1 MDNDTLVIIL
11 NLLAMIGLVAAN
23 GFFVATEFALV
34 SVRRS
39 RIDALVSE
47 GNRRAV
53 PVLSAIKDLDGYI
66 AATQLGITISS
77 IGLGWIGEPALAK
90 LLDPVLESI
99 VPHSLA
105 VISTHTI
112 SFIIAFAIVT
122 FLHVVFGE
130 LAPKSYALQYPEKT
144 SMAVAVPTTIF
155 LKIFKPIIYSMNA
168 TGQFFLRLIGVQ
180 PAAEHSLVYSE
191 EELRLIVAAS
201 RRGGELADVEEEII
215 RRAFVFHDYAADEIM
230 VPRTEILAIPVD
242 ANIDEVQDVL
252 SSGKFGRYPVYDQ
265 TIDDIVGIVYVKD
278 LFPILTGRVNV
289 DEFNIRALVRPALPV
304 PTTIPID
311 TLLNVMKRERTHV
324 AILVDEYGG
333 TAGMVTL
340 EDIVERLLGDI
351 PDEFESPESQTQVQP
366 DGSRLVSGLTLLS
379 DVNEEL
385 GLHLEAEDNN
395 TIGGYVFSKIGH
407 LPETG
412 DSVNIGPYIIRVEEL
427 DNLRIAELR
436 FIPTQETDAEMHQNE
451 DLLEATGIAGARRA
465 AEEQ

>member
-1 MDNDTLVIIL
+1 MDNDTLFIGL
-11 NLLAMIGLVAAN
+11 NLLAMLGLVAAN

-39 RIDALVSE
+39 RIDSMVSE

-53 PVLSAIKDLDGYI
+53 PVLAAIKDLDGYI

-77 IGLGWIGEPALAK
+77 IGLGWIGEPALAA
-90 LLDPVLESI
+90 LLDPLLESI
-99 VPHSLA
+99 VPPALA

-112 SFIIAFAIVT
+112 AFIIAFAIVT

-155 LKIFKPIIYSMNA
+155 LKIFKPIIYGMNA
-168 TGQFFLRLIGVQ
+168 TGQAFLRSIGVE

-201 RRGGELADVEEEII
+201 RQGGELVDVEEEII

-230 VPRTEILAIPVD
+230 VPRTEIIAIPVN
-242 ANIDEVQDVL
+242 AGLDEVKDVL
-252 SSGKFGRYPVYDQ
+252 STGKFGRYPVYDQ

-278 LFPILTGRVNV
+278 LFPILTGRQA
-289 DEFNIRALVRPALPV
+289 DIEFDIRSLVRPALPV
-304 PTTIPID
+304 PTSIPID

-340 EDIVERLLGDI
+340 EDIVERLLGGI
-351 PDEFESPESQTQVQP
+351 PDEFEPPESQTQVQP

-395 TIGGYVFSKIGH
+395 TIGGYVFSEIGH
-407 LPETG
+407 LPELG
-412 DSVNIGPYIIRVEEL
+412 DVVNIGTYLITVEEL
-427 DNLRIAELR
+427 DHLRIAELR
-436 FIPTQETDAEMHQNE
+436 FIPTQDTDSEVSRGE
-451 DLLEATGIAGARRA
+451 DHLEESGIAGTRRA
-465 AEEQ
+465 ADEH

>member
-1 MDNDTLVIIL
+1 MDNDTLFIGL
-11 NLLAMIGLVAAN
+11 NLLAMLGLVAAN

-39 RIDALVSE
+39 RIDSMVSE

-53 PVLSAIKDLDGYI
+53 PVLAAIKDLDGYI

-77 IGLGWIGEPALAK
+77 IGLGWIGEPALAA
-90 LLDPVLESI
+90 LLDPLLESI
-99 VPHSLA
+99 VPPALA

-112 SFIIAFAIVT
+112 AFIIAFAIVT

-168 TGQFFLRLIGVQ
+168 TGQFFLRSIGVE

-201 RRGGELADVEEEII
+201 RKGGELVDVEEEII

-230 VPRTEILAIPVD
+230 VPRTEIIALSVEAGL
-242 ANIDEVQDVL
+242 DEVKDVL
-252 SSGKFGRYPVYDQ
+252 STGKFGRYPVYDQ

-278 LFPILTGRVNV
+278 LFPILTGRQA
-289 DEFNIRALVRPALPV
+289 DSEFNIRSLVRPALPV
-304 PTTIPID
+304 PTSIPID

-395 TIGGYVFSKIGH
+395 TIGGYVFSEIGH
-407 LPETG
+407 LPEIGDVVNTG
-412 DSVNIGPYIIRVEEL
+412 AYLIRVEEL

-436 FIPTQETDAEMHQNE
+436 FIPTQEMDADRSRGE
-451 DLLEATGIAGARRA
+451 DQLEESGITGARRA
-465 AEEQ
+465 AEEH

>member
-1 MDNDTLVIIL
+1 MDNGTLIIIL

-23 GFFVATEFALV
+23 GFFVATEFSLV

-39 RIDALVSE
+39 RIDAMVND

-53 PVLSAIKDLDGYI
+53 PVLNAIKHLDGYI

-77 IGLGWIGEPALAK
+77 IGLGWIGEPALGA
-90 LLDPVLESI
+90 LLDPLLESI
-99 VPHSLA
+99 VPPALA

-112 SFIIAFAIVT
+112 AFIIAFAIVT

-144 SMAVAVPTTIF
+144 SMAVAVPTTVF

-168 TGQFFLRLIGVQ
+168 TGQFFLRSIGVQ

-191 EELRLIVAAS
+191 EELRLIVSAS
-201 RRGGELADVEEEII
+201 RQGGELVDVEEEII

-230 VPRTEILAIPVD
+230 VPRTEIIAIPVN
-242 ANIDEVQDVL
+242 ANLDEVEDVL
-252 SSGKFGRYPVYDQ
+252 STGKFGRYPVYNQ
-265 TIDDIVGIVYVKD
+265 TIDDVVGIVYVKD
-278 LFPILTGRVNV
+278 LFPILTGRQT
-289 DEFNIRALVRPALPV
+289 DGEFDIRSLVRPALPV
-304 PTTIPID
+304 PTSIPID

-351 PDEFESPESQTQVQP
+351 PDEFESPESETQVQP

-395 TIGGYVFSKIGH
+395 TIGGYVFSEIGH
-407 LPETG
+407 LPEIG
-412 DSVNIGPYIIRVEEL
+412 DVVNIGTYLIRVEEL

-436 FIPTQETDAEMHQNE
+436 FIPTQDTDSEINRGE
-451 DLLEATGIAGARRA
+451 DVLEESGVTGARRA
-465 AEEQ
+465 ADEH

>member
-1 MDNDTLVIIL
+1 MDNDTLIIIL

-23 GFFVATEFALV
+23 GFFVATEFSLV

-39 RIDALVSE
+39 RIDSMVNE

-53 PVLSAIKDLDGYI
+53 PVLNAIKDLDGYI

-77 IGLGWIGEPALAK
+77 IGLGWIGEPALGA
-90 LLDPVLESI
+90 LLDPLLESI
-99 VPHSLA
+99 VPPAVA

-112 SFIIAFAIVT
+112 AFIIAFAIVT

-144 SMAVAVPTTIF
+144 SMAVAVPTTVF
-155 LKIFKPIIYSMNA
+155 LTIFKPIIYSMNA
-168 TGQFFLRLIGVQ
+168 TGQFFLRSIGVE
-180 PAAEHSLVYSE
+180 PAAEHSLAYSE
-191 EELRLIVAAS
+191 DELRLIVAAS
-201 RRGGELADVEEEII
+201 RKGGELVDVEEEII

-230 VPRTEILAIPVD
+230 VPRTEIIAISVD
-242 ANIDEVQDVL
+242 AGLDEVKDVL
-252 SSGKFGRYPVYDQ
+252 STGKFGRYPVYDQ

-278 LFPILTGRVNV
+278 LFPILTGRQT
-289 DEFNIRALVRPALPV
+289 DGEFNIRSLVRPALPV
-304 PTTIPID
+304 PTSIPID

-385 GLHLEAEDNN
+385 GLNLEAEDNN
-395 TIGGYVFSKIGH
+395 TIGGYVFSEIGH
-407 LPETG
+407 LPEIG
-412 DSVNIGPYIIRVEEL
+412 DVVNVGTYRIRVEEL

-436 FIPTQETDAEMHQNE
+436 FIPTGRSDSEVRRTE
-451 DLLEATGIAGARRA
+451 DPLEKSGIAGAHRA
-465 AEEQ
+465 AEEH

>member
-1 MDNDTLVIIL
+1 MDNDTLIIML

-23 GFFVATEFALV
+23 GFFVATEFSLV

-39 RIDALVSE
+39 RIDSMVSE

-53 PVLSAIKDLDGYI
+53 PVLTAIKDLDGYI

-77 IGLGWIGEPALAK
+77 IGLGWIGEPALAA
-90 LLDPVLESI
+90 LLDPLLESI
-99 VPHSLA
+99 VPPALA

-112 SFIIAFAIVT
+112 AFVIAFAIVT

-144 SMAVAVPTTIF
+144 SMAVATPTAVF
-155 LKIFKPIIYSMNA
+155 LKIFKPIIYGMNA
-168 TGQFFLRLIGVQ
+168 TGQFFLRSIGVE
-180 PAAEHSLVYSE
+180 PAPEHSLVYSE

-201 RRGGELADVEEEII
+201 RKGGELVDVEEEII

-230 VPRTEILAIPVD
+230 VPRTEIIAIPVY
-242 ANIDEVQDVL
+242 AGLDEVKDVL
-252 SSGKFGRYPVYDQ
+252 STGKFGRYPVYNQ

-278 LFPILTGRVNV
+278 LFPILTGHQP
-289 DEFNIRALVRPALPV
+289 DGEFNIRSLVRPALPV
-304 PTTIPID
+304 PTSIPID

-395 TIGGYVFSKIGH
+395 TIGGYVFSEIGH
-407 LPETG
+407 MPEIG
-412 DSVNIGPYIIRVEEL
+412 DVVNIGSYLIRVEEL

-436 FIPTQETDAEMHQNE
+436 FIPTQHTDTDINRSE
-451 DLLEATGIAGARRA
+451 DQLEETGITGARRA
-465 AEEQ
+465 ADEH